1 MIQTTVDKETGI
13 IWSIVRGV
21 ITKEVLINKMIE
33 IRFAAGHN
41 TTSIKVMNIFEDA
54 STELTGEEIREV
66 WTLVAQNSSHLTKI
80 KGAMIASTPRE
91 TALSMIYADTAN
103 KSEAFNIKV
112 FSTAAA
118 ALKWLNEG

>member
-1 MIQTTVDKETGI
+1 MIQTTIDRETGI
-13 IWSIVRGV
+13 IWSVVKGT

-41 TTSIKVMNIFEDA
+41 VSSIKVMNIFEDA
-54 STELTGEEIREV
+54 STELTPEEIREV
-66 WTLVAQNSSHLTKI
+66 WMLVEQNSTHLTNI
-80 KGAMIASTPRE
+80 RGAMIANTPRE
-91 TALSMIYADTAN
+91 TALSMVYADTAN

-118 ALKWLNEG
+118 ALKWLNEE

>member
-41 TTSIKVMNIFEDA
+41 ATSIKVMNIFEDA

-66 WTLVAQNSSHLTKI
+66 WTLVEQNSSHLTKI
-80 KGAMIASTPRE
+80 RGAMVANTPRE